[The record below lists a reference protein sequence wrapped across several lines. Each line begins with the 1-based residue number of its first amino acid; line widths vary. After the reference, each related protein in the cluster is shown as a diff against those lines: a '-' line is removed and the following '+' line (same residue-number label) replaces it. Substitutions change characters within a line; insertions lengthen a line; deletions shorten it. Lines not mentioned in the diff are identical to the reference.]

1 MSPQILL
8 ALVAVFVAVAVSAG
22 GATWWWLARTA
33 PEQVRLRN
41 VTGSQGSV
49 GIIAQAPA
57 LVQGADP
64 AFVKMSNWLPKS
76 PKEMSRLHRRM
87 IRAGFPKYRSVILYS
102 VAEVGL
108 PLILGFGTYTMLG
121 PMLGW
126 GTSWMPALLAAGA
139 GYVAPGFY
147 VSHRATLRKKAIR
160 NGLPDAL
167 DLLTVCI
174 EAGSALDQAL
184 AKASVE
190 LELPHPALAEELR
203 LINTEVRAG
212 KPRLEAFRNFA
223 QRTGVDD
230 VRTLVAMLTQTDR
243 FGTSIGDA
251 LRVHSETS
259 RTKRRQEAEERA
271 NKVGVKLVFPL
282 ALCLFPA
289 LYVVC
294 FGPAVVR
301 VYHAFFEGQ

>member
-1 MSPQILL
+1 MSPQILI
-8 ALVAVFVAVAVSAG
+8 ALVGVFVAVAVSAG
-22 GATWWWLARTA
+22 GATWWWLARTT

-41 VTGSQGSV
+41 VVRPQGSV
-49 GIIAQAPA
+49 GILAQAPA
-57 LVQGADP
+57 LAVGPDT
-64 AFVKMSNWLPKS
+64 AFVKLSNWVPKS
-76 PKEMSRLHRRM
+76 PKEMSRLHKRM
-87 IRAGFPKYRSVILYS
+87 TRAGFPNYRATIIYA
-102 VAEVGL
+102 VAELAL
-108 PLILGFGTYTMLG
+108 PILFGFGVIFLLG
-121 PMLGW
+121 PSTG
-126 GTSWMPALLAAGA
+126 WMPALLAAGV
-139 GYVAPGFY
+139 GYAIPMLY
-147 VSHRATLRKKAIR
+147 VGHRTNLRKKAIR

-174 EAGSALDQAL
+174 EAGSALDQGL

-190 LELPHPALAEELR
+190 LEISHPELAEELR
-203 LINTEVRAG
+203 VINTEVRAG

-223 QRTGVDD
+223 QRTGVED
-230 VRTLVAMLTQTDR
+230 VRSLVSMLTQTDR

-289 LYVVC
+289 LYIVC
-294 FGPAVVR
+294 FGPVVVK
-301 VYHAFFEGQ
+301 VYHAFFE

>member
-8 ALVAVFVAVAVSAG
+8 ALVGVFVAVAISFG

-41 VTGSQGSV
+41 VGRPQEYI
-49 GIIAQAPA
+49 GIIAQTST
-57 LVQGADP
+57 LVQGGDAS
-64 AFVKMSNWLPKS
+64 FVKLTSWLPKS
-76 PKEMSRLHRRM
+76 PKEMTRLHKRM
-87 IRAGFPKYRSVILYS
+87 IRAGFPNYRAAIIYS
-102 VAEVGL
+102 VAEIGL
-108 PLILGFGTYTMLG
+108 PILLGLGTMFTLG
-121 PMLGW
+121 PGNGW
-126 GTSWMPALLAAGA
+126 LPAILAAGV
-139 GYVAPGFY
+139 GYAMPMLY
-147 VSHRATLRKKAIR
+147 VGRRTSLRKKAIR

-167 DLLTVCI
+167 DLLTVCV
-174 EAGSALDQAL
+174 EAGSGLDQAL

-190 LELPHPALAEELR
+190 LEISHPALAEELR
-203 LINTEVRAG
+203 VIITEVRAG

-230 VRTLVAMLTQTDR
+230 VRSLVAMLTQTDR

-251 LRVHSETS
+251 LRVHSESS

-289 LYVVC
+289 LYIVC
-294 FGPAVVR
+294 FGPVVVK
-301 VYHAFFEGQ
+301 VYHAFFE

>member
-1 MSPQILL
+1 MATPLLIALIGVFVTVAIVVGGGASWLL
-8 ALVAVFVAVAVSAG
+8 ARNTPQQRRIRAVVSG
-22 GATWWWLARTA
+22 GQSTGILAQTA
-33 PEQVRLRN
+33 PILA
-41 VTGSQGSV
+41 QGS
-49 GIIAQAPA
+49 
-57 LVQGADP
+57 DP
-64 AFVKMSNWLPKS
+64 DLQRLSKFLPKS
-76 PKEMSRLHRRM
+76 AGEMSRLQKRM
-87 IRAGFPKYRSVILYS
+87 TRAGFPHRKAVVIYAAAELLLPVTGFFAVVSVL
-102 VAEVGL
+102 GL
-108 PLILGFGTYTMLG
+108 RTGLV
-121 PMLGW
+121 
-126 GTSWMPALLAAGA
+126 PALLAAGA
-139 GYVAPGFY
+139 AYVVPSFY
-147 VSHRATLRKKAIR
+147 VSHRTNLRKKAIR

-167 DLLTVCI
+167 DLLTVCV

-184 AKASVE
+184 SKASHE
-190 LELPHPALAEELR
+190 LGISHPVLAEELR
-203 LINTEVRAG
+203 LITTEVRAG

-230 VRTLVAMLTQTDR
+230 VRTLVSMLTQTDR

-294 FGPAVVR
+294 FGPVVVR
-301 VYHAFFEGQ
+301 VYRAFFEGQP

>member
-1 MSPQILL
+1 
-8 ALVAVFVAVAVSAG
+8 VS
-22 GATWWWLARTA
+22 W
-33 PEQVRLRN
+33 V
-41 VTGSQGSV
+41 
-49 GIIAQAPA
+49 
-57 LVQGADP
+57 
-64 AFVKMSNWLPKS
+64 
-76 PKEMSRLHRRM
+76 
-87 IRAGFPKYRSVILYS
+87 
-102 VAEVGL
+102 
-108 PLILGFGTYTMLG
+108 
-121 PMLGW
+121 
-126 GTSWMPALLAAGA
+126 PALLAAGA
-139 GYVAPGFY
+139 GYVMPSFY
-147 VSHRATLRKKAIR
+147 IAHRATLRKKAIK

-289 LYVVC
+289 LYMVC
-294 FGPAVVR
+294 FGPAVIR
-301 VYHAFFEGQ
+301 VYRAFFEGQ